1 MREAVIVS
9 TARTPIGKAYRGA
22 FNDTHAQTLGGHVIA
37 HALDRAHVEGSEVD
51 DVVMGAALQQGSTG
65 GNVARQSALRAGLPT
80 SVAGM
85 SVDRQC
91 ASGLMAIAI
100 AAKEIVADGMSIAV
114 GGGLESI
121 SLVQNDKM
129 NRYRAMDPWLADHH
143 DDVYMSM
150 LETAEIVAAR
160 YGISRERQDEYAL
173 QSQLRTTGAQ
183 AAGRFEGEIAPLPSV
198 MKVVDKATGAVSE
211 KPVTLKHDEGVRA
224 DTTLAG
230 LAALKPVFTEG
241 IRMME
246 PGQYITAGNA
256 SQLSDGA
263 SACVLMEAKLASQRN
278 LAPLGIYRGIAVAG
292 CDPDEMG
299 IGPVFAVPKLLKAHG
314 LKMEDIDLWELNE
327 AFAVQVLYCRDRLGI
342 DNDRLNVDGGA
353 IAVGHPYG
361 MSGSRLAGHALIEG
375 KRRGVRYVVV
385 TMCVGGGMGAAGLFE
400 VA

>member
-37 HALDRAHVEGSEVD
+37 HALNRAHVEGGEVD
-51 DVVMGAALQQGSTG
+51 DVVIGAAMQQGSTG
-65 GNVARQSALRAGLPT
+65 YNIGRQAALRAGLAT

-85 SVDRQC
+85 SIDRQC
-91 ASGLMAIAI
+91 ASGLMAIAT
-100 AAKEIVADGMSIAV
+100 AAKEIVNDGMSIVV

-121 SLVQNDKM
+121 SLVQNDKTI
-129 NRYRAMDPWLADHH
+129 RYRAMDPWLVEHRN
-143 DDVYMSM
+143 DVYMTM
-150 LETAEIVAAR
+150 LETAEVVAER
-160 YGISRERQDEYAL
+160 YGISRERQDAFAL
-173 QSQLRTTGAQ
+173 QSHARTAAAQ
-183 AAGRFEGEIAPLPSV
+183 AAGRFDAEIVPLPTV
-198 MKVVDKATGAVSE
+198 MKVVDKATGAVSD
-211 KPVTLKHDEGVRA
+211 KSLTLKHDEGVRA
-224 DTTLAG
+224 DTSLAG
-230 LAALKPVFTEG
+230 LAGLKPVFAD
-241 IRMME
+241 
-246 PGQYITAGNA
+246 GQRIKTGACVTAGNA

-278 LAPLGIYRGIAVAG
+278 LSPLGIYRGIAVAG

-314 LKMEDIDLWELNE
+314 LNVEDIGLWELNE

-342 DNDRLNVDGGA
+342 DNEKLNVDGGA

-361 MSGSRLAGHALIEG
+361 MSGSRLTGHALIEG